1 MLLDCAAVCVPGF
14 SIKTPAAVS
23 HLGHDYGLS

>member
-1 MLLDCAAVCVPGF
+1 MLLDCAAVCVPVF

-23 HLGHDYGLS
+23 HLGHEGLS